1 MRALR
6 KDSLAVCVTLIALTC
21 QLFFGVV
28 HATSVW
34 TAAAGDVAKVQKGST
49 AYSFLQI
56 CSAGGLIIL
65 DDESGSNNAPEK
77 GVNPDNCPVC
87 ASAAIAPMLDGSP
100 PILAAIEPASFP
112 AAVQPYDQVLVVLA
126 LHRIYARGPPAFS

>member
-28 HATSVW
+28 HASSVW
-34 TAAAGDVAKVQKGST
+34 TAAAGDVAKVHKGSI

-56 CSAGGLIIL
+56 CSVGGLIIL
-65 DDESGSNNAPEK
+65 DDEGGSNGAPEK
-77 GVNPDNCPVC
+77 GVNPENCPVC
-87 ASAAIAPMLDGSP
+87 ASAAIAPMLEGSP
-100 PILAAIEPASFP
+100 PILAVSEPASFP
-112 AAVQPYDQVLVVLA
+112 ATVKPYDQVLVVIA
-126 LHRIYARGPPAFS
+126 QHRIYARGPPAFS